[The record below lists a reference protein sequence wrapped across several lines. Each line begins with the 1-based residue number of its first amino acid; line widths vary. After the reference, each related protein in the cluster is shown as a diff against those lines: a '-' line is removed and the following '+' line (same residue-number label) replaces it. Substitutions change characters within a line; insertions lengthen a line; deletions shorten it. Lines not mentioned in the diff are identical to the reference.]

1 MDNVFNIYIYDPYGV
16 RLIHYVNDLGMEKD
30 IAKKM
35 IMEVDKA
42 GDAYHMNYVGYKTI
56 KPIT

>member
-1 MDNVFNIYIYDPYGV
+1 MDNVFNIYIYDPYDV
-16 RLIHYVNDLGMEKD
+16 CLVHCVDDIEMEKD

-42 GDAYHMNYVGYKTI
+42 GDAYHMNYAGYKTI
-56 KPIT
+56 KPLT